1 MLKEHDRLKET
12 LSINGMMKQ
21 QKKLHRGLQKE
32 LFSDYLEK
40 LVDERIGDFRRNQ
53 HTFKTIEY
61 QVNDALASTGNLR
74 RLGNTD
80 S

>member
-21 QKKLHRGLQKE
+21 QKKLHRGLQKK

-40 LVDERIGDFRRNQ
+40 LVDERIGDFRRN
-53 HTFKTIEY
+53 
-61 QVNDALASTGNLR
+61 
-74 RLGNTD
+74 
-80 S
+80 